1 MSNKSSEN
9 FKLKIHFFPVLI
21 IGLLTALDQ
30 FTKFIVTSSFE
41 LYESKPVIKDVFSF
55 TYIQNTGTAWG
66 ILEGRTVMF
75 LILAT
80 LILIMC
86 FYVYNNIEGN
96 KRYTPVRIAIMFLAA
111 GGIGN
116 MIDRIKLGYVID
128 FLSFDL
134 IDFPV
139 FNVADMYVVCSMIL
153 LLILI
158 LFIYKDEDIDFILGT
173 KKEKKEKKEK

>member
-1 MSNKSSEN
+1 MSKESIEN
-9 FKLKIHFFPVLI
+9 YKFKIHLLPVII

-41 LYESKPVIKDVFSF
+41 LYESKPVIKGVFSF

-66 ILEGRTVMF
+66 ILKGRRVMF
-75 LILAT
+75 VVLAI
-80 LILIMC
+80 LILILC
-86 FYVYNNIEGN
+86 FYVYNNIAGN
-96 KRYTPVRIAIMFLAA
+96 KRYTPVRIAIMFLAS

-116 MIDRIKLGYVID
+116 MIDRINLGYVID

-134 IDFPV
+134 INFPV

-153 LLILI
+153 LLVLI
-158 LFIYKDEDIDFILGT
+158 LFIYKDEDIDFILGMDKK
-173 KKEKKEKKEK
+173 KKEK